1 MISVIIPVYNICKKK
16 CQFLSAVRSI
26 QLQSTQDW
34 ELLLVNDGSTDKT
47 AQILQSLQEKDSRI
61 RIISKSNGGVES
73 ARREGLH
80 QAQGEYILH
89 MDQDDVYRV
98 DALQIM
104 TEKMSQSQADV
115 LIGNYAR
122 FIFDYR
128 LTFGEY
134 HSESMSTEKLII
146 REEFMNRYYKSFFG
160 INDLPV
166 NIWNKLYRRSFI
178 ESVPEPPLTGQIIED
193 LSYNMHVLPY
203 AQKIYILPEVL
214 YYYRWGGFTSRYD
227 TTLVDTA
234 LVGYQFKMNEI
245 KKYNLPELIRS
256 VSIEFLNYINSYF
269 FSIVLYEN
277 VPTETFCSRAEAIAL
292 LPEMKEVELYM
303 RENEIQALRFAHINY
318 MLSHDWAT
326 LYSYEKQQIKNNRL
340 RYLLKKILLRI

>member
-1 MISVIIPVYNICKKK
+1 
-16 CQFLSAVRSI
+16 
-26 QLQSTQDW
+26 
-34 ELLLVNDGSTDKT
+34 
-47 AQILQSLQEKDSRI
+47 
-61 RIISKSNGGVES
+61 
-73 ARREGLH
+73 
-80 QAQGEYILH
+80 
-89 MDQDDVYRV
+89 
-98 DALQIM
+98 
-104 TEKMSQSQADV
+104 
-115 LIGNYAR
+115 
-122 FIFDYR
+122 
-128 LTFGEY
+128 
-134 HSESMSTEKLII
+134 
-146 REEFMNRYYKSFFG
+146 
-160 INDLPV
+160 
-166 NIWNKLYRRSFI
+166 
-178 ESVPEPPLTGQIIED
+178 
-193 LSYNMHVLPY
+193 MHVLPY